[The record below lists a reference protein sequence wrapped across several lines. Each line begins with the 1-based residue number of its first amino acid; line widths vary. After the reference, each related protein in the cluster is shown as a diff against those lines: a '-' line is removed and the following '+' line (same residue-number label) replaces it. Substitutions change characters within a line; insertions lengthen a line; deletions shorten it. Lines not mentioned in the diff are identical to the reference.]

1 MKIEVISI
9 EGKKGEQIELSD
21 KIFSVKPNNDV
32 IKSIHDWQISR
43 FKARTAKT
51 KQRNEIKGSTSKIYA
66 QKGTGGARHSSRKAP
81 LLVGGGIAHG
91 PKGAVYKEKKLNKKV
106 KKLGLYQLLSQK
118 NSIKSLFVVEDFK
131 KEIIKTKIF
140 NEFLIKN
147 KLKNCLLVSDKS
159 SKSKIFKSTKNI
171 PNLKVIEHEGT
182 NIYDLLKYK
191 NIVFTKSSIKSLEER
206 LSKWE
211 NLTF

>member
-1 MKIEVISI
+1 MNDFKYQEKPLNSEKEMNAFKDFDTVLKKHKAIRNSYSKAWKIALAASASLGLLAGLFVYNQ
-9 EGKKGEQIELSD
+9 KEQQLIQSD
-21 KIFSVKPNNDV
+21 KL
-32 IKSIHDWQISR
+32 
-43 FKARTAKT
+43 FK
-51 KQRNEIKGSTSKIYA
+51 G
-66 QKGTGGARHSSRKAP
+66 
-81 LLVGGGIAHG
+81 V
-91 PKGAVYKEKKLNKKV
+91 NKKV

-206 LSKWE
+206 LSK
-211 NLTF
+211 